1 MPNAIRYQ
9 LVKFGEMY
17 RFKWPCHSDVHLY
30 RIPEL
35 LFKCSDCRYRMEP
48 IPILIAWREP
58 LGRPALK
65 TASDT
70 SHDHGPLEAMYL
82 SHGHWLTAWL
92 RKRMVD
98 RHEAADLV
106 QDTFARLC
114 SRARDLELLS
124 EPRAY
129 LTVVAKRLLIN
140 RYQRQALEQ
149 AYLSSLREKPE
160 SYAPSPE
167 ERAVVLET
175 LLELDRMLDG
185 LPAKVRRAF
194 LLSQLDGMSYAQ
206 IAESLNVSVRTV
218 TRYMSDAYAQCLRL
232 VLSTDQ

>member
-1 MPNAIRYQ
+1 M
-9 LVKFGEMY
+9 
-17 RFKWPCHSDVHLY
+17 
-30 RIPEL
+30 
-35 LFKCSDCRYRMEP
+35 
-48 IPILIAWREP
+48 
-58 LGRPALK
+58 K
-65 TASDT
+65 TAIDS
-70 SHDHGPLEAMYL
+70 SREHGPLEAMYL
-82 SHGHWLTAWL
+82 SHGRWLTAWL
-92 RKRMVD
+92 RQRMAD

-114 SRARDLELLS
+114 HRARELEQVS

-149 AYLSSLREKPE
+149 AYLSSLRERPE

-167 ERAVVLET
+167 ERAMVLET

-185 LPAKVRRAF
+185 LPPKVRRAF

-206 IAESLNVSVRTV
+206 IAASLKVSIRTV

>member
-1 MPNAIRYQ
+1 MA
-9 LVKFGEMY
+9 
-17 RFKWPCHSDVHLY
+17 
-30 RIPEL
+30 
-35 LFKCSDCRYRMEP
+35 
-48 IPILIAWREP
+48 
-58 LGRPALK
+58 
-65 TASDT
+65 
-70 SHDHGPLEAMYL
+70 
-82 SHGHWLTAWL
+82 
-92 RKRMVD
+92 D

-114 SRARDLELLS
+114 HRARELEQVS

-149 AYLSSLREKPE
+149 AYLGSLRERPE

-185 LPAKVRRAF
+185 LPPKVRRAF

-206 IAESLNVSVRTV
+206 IAASLKVSIRTV